1 MMNNLDNDLPPFE
14 LTLEQL
20 EQILGE
26 PNNGV
31 LSFHELLDGLQTSIA
46 SGIAGDE
53 ADIRRRRRAFGTNN
67 VVVEHQ
73 PPSGCSFHEIVSE
86 SLRNSTFVLLL
97 CCAALSI
104 AIGVRRNGAKQGFLD
119 GVVFFLAIFLSLH
132 FGAVFKV
139 VKAKCMIKKRS
150 SKRRKIVL
158 VKVIRHGQK
167 LQIPPSEVVVGE
179 VVCLEGGDEVPAD
192 GIFITRGGG
201 GVNTAV
207 FTGEKAA
214 VEEGEGLMVV
224 MAVGKNTEREKLL
237 RQSRKHQNPQ
247 STKCSKFEC
256 EIENISVVM
265 QRTWLCLSLLMLSV
279 QAVRCFLK
287 KSWCEEN
294 PSPGKGVKNT
304 VEEMMNETTRILD
317 KIGGGGG
324 GGSVNN
330 SGQLVS
336 KLCVLLFALG
346 DGLPLGIFI
355 TLSYASKKMNKYYG
369 AIASKLPACAT
380 IGSVTTI
387 CATIT
392 GDLSLDPTSM
402 ADLWIGFKKI
412 KNPTSEVENCVL
424 DKLRQGIW
432 SFCEDEDSLV
442 LWAENVVGRP
452 MDDLVEENWKTLTR
466 NLPRENNL
474 RGMMLER
481 KKDGLIVQHWKG
493 DAKLILSMCSHYH
506 GVDGAMQPLDDQQ
519 KTHFFNQIPKNTL
532 CLVPFAYKQLKLQQ
546 TDQEDD
552 GENMNEEKNGLV
564 LLGIVALRNPYGDEL
579 RNAIESC
586 RKSGVKLKIVVED
599 NIKTSRIMAFHSGI
613 KGAVVKASDL
623 RTLKDNNEGINMID
637 ESCVF
642 ADSSPAD
649 QLLLIQRL
657 RQNGEVVLST
667 ATSVRQLPSLQES
680 DVGIFMGESLN
691 LKDSADITIKGGLKF
706 GTIFEILMFGR
717 HIGRNIQTFTQLQ
730 LTFNVTAFAVTFIAQ
745 ISNPTTEEPLTAF
758 QILWVSLVMDTLG
771 AYFLAK
777 STLENPNY
785 LKILQG
791 THLATVVNMNTKIN
805 VAIQSLFQVTVL
817 LTLNRVNKGVLV
829 FHCYALLQVFVLIAK
844 ITAADTGKSR
854 RRLMFLAFSVL
865 LMFVSLQVAMSE
877 IMAAIFHWQKLGFKQ
892 WGICVGISSLSIPI
906 AYAANFISAMV

>member
-1 MMNNLDNDLPPFE
+1 MNNNLDNDLPPFE

-20 EQILGE
+20 EQILEE

-31 LSFHELLDGLQTSIA
+31 LSFRELLDGLQTSIA

-97 CCAALSI
+97 CCAALSV

-139 VKAKCMIKKRS
+139 VKAKCMIKKR
-150 SKRRKIVL
+150 RKMVL

-179 VVCLEGGDEVPAD
+179 VVFLEGGDEVPAD
-192 GIFITRGGG
+192 GIFITRGGA
-201 GVNTAV
+201 VNTAV
-207 FTGEKAA
+207 FTGENPA
-214 VEEGEGLMVV
+214 EEGLMVV
-224 MAVGKNTEREKLL
+224 TAVGKNTEREKLL
-237 RQSRKHQNPQ
+237 RQSRKHQNPL
-247 STKCSKFEC
+247 TKCSKFEC

-317 KIGGGGG
+317 KFVV
-324 GGSVNN
+324 GGSVN
-330 SGQLVS
+330 SYGGLVS
-336 KLCVLLFALG
+336 KLCVLLLALG

-369 AIASKLPACAT
+369 ATASKLPACAT

-387 CATIT
+387 CATKT

-412 KNPTSEVENCVL
+412 KNPTSGEVENCVL

-432 SFCEDEDSLV
+432 SFWEDENVDEDEDSLV

-452 MDDLVEENWKTLTR
+452 IGEDWKTLTR
-466 NLPRENNL
+466 NLPREKNL

-481 KKDGLIVQHWKG
+481 KKDGLIVLHWKG

-519 KTHFFNQIPKNTL
+519 KTHFFNQIPKNSL
-532 CLVPFAYKQLKLQQ
+532 RLVAFAYKQLKLQQ
-546 TDQEDD
+546 TEEDSD
-552 GENMNEEKNGLV
+552 GENMNEEKNGVV
-564 LLGIVALRNPYGDEL
+564 LIGIVALRNPYGDEL

-586 RKSGVKLKIVVED
+586 RKSGVKLKLVVED

>member
-1 MMNNLDNDLPPFE
+1 MMNNLDNDLPPFA
-14 LTLEQL
+14 LTSEQL
-20 EQILGE
+20 EQILE
-26 PNNGV
+26 ERNNGV
-31 LSFHELLDGLQTSIA
+31 LSFRELLDGLQTSIA

-73 PPSGCSFHEIVSE
+73 PPSGCSFHEIDSE

-214 VEEGEGLMVV
+214 AEEGEGLMVV

-237 RQSRKHQNPQ
+237 RKSRKHQNPL
-247 STKCSKFEC
+247 TKCSKFEC

-317 KIGGGGG
+317 KFGGAGG
-324 GGSVNN
+324 VNN
-330 SGQLVS
+330 SGLVS
-336 KLCVLLFALG
+336 KLCVLLLALG

-369 AIASKLPACAT
+369 ATAGKLPACAT

-387 CATIT
+387 CATKT

-432 SFCEDEDSLV
+432 SFWEDEDEAEDSLR

-452 MDDLVEENWKTLTR
+452 IEEDWKTLTR
-466 NLPRENNL
+466 NNRPGENNNL
-474 RGMMLER
+474 RGMMVER
-481 KKDGLIVQHWKG
+481 KKDGLIIRIQHWKG
-493 DAKLILSMCSHYH
+493 DANLILSMCSHYH
-506 GVDGAMQPLDDQQ
+506 GVDGAMQALDDQQ
-519 KTHFFNQIPKNTL
+519 KTDFLNQIPKNTL
-532 CLVPFAYKQLKLQQ
+532 RLVAFAYKQLKLKQ

-552 GENMNEEKNGLV
+552 GENIIINEEEKNGLV
-564 LLGIVALRNPYGDEL
+564 LIGIVALRNPYGDEL

-586 RKSGVKLKIVVED
+586 RKSGVKLKLVVED
-599 NIKTSRIMAFHSGI
+599 NIRTSRIMAFHSGI
-613 KGAVVKASDL
+613 KGAVVKASGF
-623 RTLKDNNEGINMID
+623 RTLQDNVID

-657 RQNGEVVLST
+657 RQKGEVVASA

-706 GTIFEILMFGR
+706 GTVFEILIFGR
-717 HIGRNIQTFTQLQ
+717 HICRNLQTFTQLQ
-730 LTFNVTAFAVTFIAQ
+730 LTLNVTTFTETFIAQ
-745 ISNPTTEEPLTAF
+745 ISNPTTQEPLTAF
-758 QILWVSLVMDTLG
+758 QILWVSLFMDTLG

-785 LKILQG
+785 PKILQG
-791 THLATVVNMNTKIN
+791 THLAGLVNMNTKIN

-817 LTLNRVNKGVLV
+817 LTLNRLNKGVLV

-844 ITAADTGKSR
+844 IITAADTGKSR

-906 AYAANFISAMV
+906 VYAANFISAMV

>member
-14 LTLEQL
+14 LTFEQL

-31 LSFHELLDGLQTSIA
+31 LSFRELLDGLETSIA
-46 SGIAGDE
+46 SGIAGEE
-53 ADIRRRRRAFGTNN
+53 ADIRRRRTAFGSN

-73 PPSGCSFHEIVSE
+73 PPSICTFYELVSE

-192 GIFITRGGG
+192 GIFVTRGGAA
-201 GVNTAV
+201 VNTAV
-207 FTGEKAA
+207 FTGENPA
-214 VEEGEGLMVV
+214 EEGLMVV
-224 MAVGKNTEREKLL
+224 TAVGKNTEREKLL
-237 RQSRKHQNPQ
+237 RKSRKHQNPH
-247 STKCSKFEC
+247 SKCSKFEC
-256 EIENISVVM
+256 EIENISVVL
-265 QRTWLCLSLLMLSV
+265 QRIWLCLSLLMLSV

-317 KIGGGGG
+317 KFGGAGG
-324 GGSVNN
+324 VNN
-330 SGQLVS
+330 SGLVS
-336 KLCVLLFALG
+336 KLCVLLLALG

-369 AIASKLPACAT
+369 ATPCKLPACAT

-387 CATIT
+387 CAAKT

-432 SFCEDEDSLV
+432 SFWEDEDEDEDEDSLV

-452 MDDLVEENWKTLTR
+452 MDDLVEENWKTLTK
-466 NLPRENNL
+466 NRENL
-474 RGMMLER
+474 RGMMVER
-481 KKDGLIVQHWKG
+481 KKEGLIIRIQHWKG
-493 DAKLILSMCSHYH
+493 DANLILSMCSHYH

-532 CLVPFAYKQLKLQQ
+532 RLVAFAYKQLKLKQ

-552 GENMNEEKNGLV
+552 GENINEEKNGLV
-564 LLGIVALRNPYGDEL
+564 LIGIVALRNPYGVEL

-691 LKDSADITIKGGLKF
+691 LQDSADITIKGGLKF
-706 GTIFEILMFGR
+706 GTAFEILIFGR
-717 HIGRNIQTFTQLQ
+717 HICRNLQTFIQLQ
-730 LTFNVTAFAVTFIAQ
+730 LTLNITAFTVTFIAQ
-745 ISNPTTEEPLTAF
+745 ISNPTTQEPLTAF
-758 QILWVSLVMDTLG
+758 QILWVSLFMDTLG

-777 STLENPNY
+777 SSLENSKY
-785 LKILQG
+785 LRILQG
-791 THLATVVNMNTKIN
+791 THFASVVNMNTKIN
-805 VAIQSLFQVTVL
+805 VAVQSLFQITVL
-817 LTLNRVNKGVLV
+817 LTLNRLNKGVLV

-877 IMAAIFHWQKLGFKQ
+877 IMAAIFHWKMLGFKQ
-892 WGICVGISSLSIPI
+892 WLICVGISFLSVPI
-906 AYAANFISAMV
+906 SYAANFISAMV

>member
-1 MMNNLDNDLPPFE
+1 MMNNLDNDLPPFT
-14 LTLEQL
+14 LTSEQL
-20 EQILGE
+20 EQILE
-26 PNNGV
+26 ERNNGV
-31 LSFHELLDGLQTSIA
+31 ISFRELLDGLQTSIA

-53 ADIRRRRRAFGTNN
+53 ADIRRRRRAFGSN

-73 PPSGCSFHEIVSE
+73 PPSGCSFHELVSE

-139 VKAKCMIKKRS
+139 FKAKCMTKKRS
-150 SKRRKIVL
+150 SKIVL

-179 VVCLEGGDEVPAD
+179 VVFLEGGDEVPAD

-201 GVNTAV
+201 AVNTAV
-207 FTGEKAA
+207 FTGEKPAA
-214 VEEGEGLMVV
+214 EEGEGLMVV

-237 RQSRKHQNPQ
+237 RQSRKHQNPH
-247 STKCSKFEC
+247 SKCSKFEC
-256 EIENISVVM
+256 EIENISVVL
-265 QRTWLCLSLLMLSV
+265 QRIWLCLSLLMLSV

-324 GGSVNN
+324 GSVNN
-330 SGQLVS
+330 SGGLVS
-336 KLCVLLFALG
+336 KLCILLLALG

-355 TLSYASKKMNKYYG
+355 TLSYASKKMNKLYG
-369 AIASKLPACAT
+369 ATASKLPACAT

-387 CATIT
+387 CATKT

-412 KNPTSEVENCVL
+412 KNPTSELENCVL

-466 NLPRENNL
+466 NGENL
-474 RGMMLER
+474 RGMMVER
-481 KKDGLIVQHWKG
+481 KKDGLIIRVVHWKG
-493 DAKLILSMCSHYH
+493 DANAILSMCSHYH
-506 GVDGAMQPLDDQQ
+506 GVDGAMQALDDQQ
-519 KTHFFNQIPKNTL
+519 KTDFLNQIPKNTL
-532 CLVPFAYKQLKLQQ
+532 RLVAFAYKQLKLQQ

-552 GENMNEEKNGLV
+552 GENINEEKNGVV
-564 LLGIVALRNPYGDEL
+564 LIGIVALRNPYGDEL

-586 RKSGVKLKIVVED
+586 RKSGVKLKLVVED

-613 KGAVVKASDL
+613 KGALVKASDL

-657 RQNGEVVLST
+657 RQKGEVVASA
-667 ATSVRQLPSLQES
+667 ATSVRHLPSLQES

-691 LKDSADITIKGGLKF
+691 LQDSADITMKGGLKF
-706 GTIFEILMFGR
+706 GTIFEILIFGR
-717 HIGRNIQTFTQLQ
+717 HICRNIQTFTQLQ
-730 LTFNVTAFAVTFIAQ
+730 LTLNVTAFTVTFIAQ
-745 ISNPTTEEPLTAF
+745 ISNPTAKEPLTAF
-758 QILWVSLVMDTLG
+758 QILWVILVMDTLG

-785 LKILQG
+785 PRILQE
-791 THLATVVNMNTKIN
+791 THPAGVVNMNTKIN
-805 VAIQSLFQVTVL
+805 LAIQSLFQITVL
-817 LTLNRVNKGVLV
+817 LALNRLNKGVLV

-854 RRLMFLAFSVL
+854 RRLTLLAFSVL

-877 IMAAIFHWQKLGFKQ
+877 FMAAIFHWQKLGFKQ
-892 WGICVGISSLSIPI
+892 WVICVGISFLSVPI

>member
-1 MMNNLDNDLPPFE
+1 MNNLDNDHLPPFE

-20 EQILGE
+20 EQILGA
-26 PNNGV
+26 PNNGL
-31 LSFHELLDGLQTSIA
+31 LSFRELLDGLQTSIA

-53 ADIRRRRRAFGTNN
+53 VDIRRRRRAFGTNN

-73 PPSGCSFHEIVSE
+73 PPSICTFHELVSE

-97 CCAALSI
+97 CCAALSV

-139 VKAKCMIKKRS
+139 VKAKCMIKKR
-150 SKRRKIVL
+150 RKMVL

-179 VVCLEGGDEVPAD
+179 VVFLEGGDEVPAD
-192 GIFITRGGG
+192 GIFITRGGAV
-201 GVNTAV
+201 VNTAV
-207 FTGEKAA
+207 FTGENPA
-214 VEEGEGLMVV
+214 EEGLIVV
-224 MAVGKNTEREKLL
+224 TAVGKNTEREKLL

-247 STKCSKFEC
+247 SKCSKFEC
-256 EIENISVVM
+256 EIENISVVL
-265 QRTWLCLSLLMLSV
+265 QRIWLCLSLLVLSV

-317 KIGGGGG
+317 KFGV

-330 SGQLVS
+330 SGRLVS

-369 AIASKLPACAT
+369 ATAGKLPACAT

-387 CATIT
+387 CATKT

-412 KNPTSEVENCVL
+412 KNPTSGEVDNCVL

-452 MDDLVEENWKTLTR
+452 MNDLVEENWKPLTR
-466 NLPRENNL
+466 NGENL
-474 RGMMLER
+474 RGMMVER
-481 KKDGLIVQHWKG
+481 KKEGVIIRIQHWKG

-519 KTHFFNQIPKNTL
+519 KTHFFNQIPKTSSSHTL
-532 CLVPFAYKQLKLQQ
+532 RLVAFAYKQLKLQQ

-552 GENMNEEKNGLV
+552 GENNINDLMEEKNGLV
-564 LLGIVALRNPYGDEL
+564 LIGIVALRNPYGVEL

-586 RKSGVKLKIVVED
+586 RKSGVKLKLVVED

-613 KGAVVKASDL
+613 KGAVVKASDF
-623 RTLKDNNEGINMID
+623 RTLQDNVID

-642 ADSSPAD
+642 ADFSPAD

-667 ATSVRQLPSLQES
+667 AISVRHLPSLQES

-691 LKDSADITIKGGLKF
+691 LQDSADITIQGSLKF

-717 HIGRNIQTFTQLQ
+717 HICRNLQIFTQLQ
-730 LTFNVTAFAVTFIAQ
+730 LTLNVTAFAVTFIAQ
-745 ISNPTTEEPLTAF
+745 ISNPTAKEPLTAF

-785 LKILQG
+785 PRILQG
-791 THLATVVNMNTKIN
+791 THLAAVVNTITKIN

-817 LTLNRVNKGVLV
+817 LTLNCLNKGILI

-877 IMAAIFHWQKLGFKQ
+877 FMAAIFHWQKLGFKQ
-892 WGICVGISSLSIPI
+892 WLICVGISFLSVPI